1 MEKKSKTRIK
11 NPFIPAVISLATAVY
26 FIYKGAEYI
35 IIGHDMK
42 IFGIILTICGV
53 GLVIFTIVGLFL
65 KTARKEDAP
74 QEEAARQEAARQE
87 AARQEAAR
95 QAAAPQEAE
104 RQAAEA
110 ARSTT
115 GKINGHEWVDLGLSV
130 KWATCNV
137 GASSPSEYG
146 NYYAWGETRPKSE
159 YTEDNC
165 FMYGVNMGDI
175 SGDVRYDAAR
185 ANWGGS
191 WRLPTKAEMEE
202 LIEKCSWTLASLDG
216 QIGYKVTGPN
226 GSSIFLHAAG
236 LCDDSVLYF
245 AGMFGNYWS
254 STNSESDVK
263 NAYCFDFDGA
273 RHECVLAS
281 RDTGM
286 SIRPVSD

>member
-35 IIGHDMK
+35 IIGHDLK
-42 IFGIILTICGV
+42 IFGVILAICGV
-53 GLVIFTIVGLFL
+53 GLFIFTIVGLFL

-74 QEEAARQEAARQE
+74 QEAARQEAVHQE
-87 AARQEAAR
+87 
-95 QAAAPQEAE
+95 
-104 RQAAEA
+104 AEA

-137 GASSPSEYG
+137 GASSLLEYG
-146 NYYAWGETRPKSE
+146 DYFAWGETATKSE
-159 YTEDNC
+159 YKEDNSVTS
-165 FMYGVNMGDI
+165 GKNMGDI
-175 SGDVRYDAAR
+175 SGDIRYDAAR
-185 ANWGGS
+185 ANWGGT
-191 WRLPTKAEMEE
+191 WRLPTKAEMNE
-202 LIEKCSWTLASLDG
+202 LIEKCTWTLASLDG

-236 LCDDSVLYF
+236 LCYDSVLYF

-273 RHECVLAS
+273 RHECVLTS